1 MPSVLIVDDDTDLLE
16 MMELVLLN
24 ANMKVDC
31 LAEGSFLFESLSRFN
46 PDILVMDIYLGDSD
60 GRNLCHRLKT
70 SERFKHI
77 PVILYSA
84 GIITH
89 DSIQQALA
97 DAFIVKPFNVH
108 ELTSKITELVTRAN

>member
-16 MMELVLLN
+16 MMELVLSN

-31 LAEGSFLFESLSRFN
+31 LNKGASLFDSLASIN
-46 PDILVMDIYLGDSD
+46 PDILVMDIYLGDTD
-60 GRNLCHRLKT
+60 GRSLCYSLKT

-84 GIITH
+84 GIVTR
-89 DSIQQALA
+89 DSVQRSLA
-97 DAFIVKPFNVH
+97 DEFIIKPFHVD
-108 ELTSKITELVTRAN
+108 ELMNKISGLINA